1 MLRVQ
6 ILFLRKSIHG
16 FTPEIFTL
24 KTQKKLV
31 NTSFS
36 RCASILLHKYGRGRR
51 IRTLGTWFWRPLLYQ
66 LSYTPISRFEGVSIQ
81 CQQTGLYTPP
91 LLSSFFLQFR
101 KFFLHLLRVG
111 LLTLFDRE
119 PDICGGANSCGTGG
133 SSASLYWLGAV
144 REREKAAEI
153 LLPIVPPPWRVDRST
168 TYGAMSSAL

>member
-1 MLRVQ
+1 MPQPLAVTAFMASPGRFELPAPRLGGVC
-6 ILFLRKSIHG
+6 SIQLSYG
-16 FTPEIFTL
+16 DIFD
-24 KTQKKLV
+24 
-31 NTSFS
+31 FS
-36 RCASILLHKYGRGRR
+36 WSRMERSASQDFDDLI
-51 IRTLGTWFWRPLLYQ
+51 IRRPLLYQ